1 MALVR
6 LPSRTS
12 ASKGGN
18 NALTAKAYF
27 SGHQAS
33 APKKLAIWGAGPY
46 INGTI
51 GVGLAADG

>member
-1 MALVR
+1 M
-6 LPSRTS
+6 
-12 ASKGGN
+12 
-18 NALTAKAYF
+18 TAKAYF